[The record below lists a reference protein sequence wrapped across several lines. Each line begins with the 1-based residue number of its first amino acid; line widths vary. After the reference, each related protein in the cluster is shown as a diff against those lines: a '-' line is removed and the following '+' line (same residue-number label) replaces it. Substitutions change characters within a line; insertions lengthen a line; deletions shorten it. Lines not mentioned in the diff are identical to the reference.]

1 MWVNAIIAVII
12 GYLLGNINGSVI
24 ISKWVVR
31 DDVRRHG
38 SGNAGLT
45 NFFRSFGGLNTLL
58 VAIIDI
64 AKAVAACYV
73 GALLLKGFGY
83 WQEGLMLGAVAVSV
97 GHDFPALLKFKGG
110 KGILSGAAIALV
122 IDWRIFL
129 LIFAGF
135 ALCYGFTKFVSL
147 GSVVAAALFAV
158 GFIVL
163 HHDNLV
169 LMLGGIFL
177 GALAIFM
184 HRSNIKRLI
193 SGTES
198 KVYLTKKGSKS

>member
-1 MWVNAIIAVII
+1 MWLRAILAIMI

-24 ISKWVVR
+24 ISTQVVK
-31 DDVRRHG
+31 DDVRRYG

-45 NFFRSFGGLNTLL
+45 NFFRSFGGFNTLL
-58 VAIIDI
+58 VAAIDVL
-64 AKAVAACYV
+64 KAVAACLI
-73 GALLLKGFGY
+73 GGFLLKGDGY
-83 WQEGLMLGAVAVSV
+83 WQEGLMLGAIAVSI
-97 GHDFPALLKFKGG
+97 GPDFPALLKFKGG

-129 LIFAGF
+129 VIFAGF
-135 ALCYGFTKFVSL
+135 ALCYGTTKFVSL
-147 GSVVAAALFAV
+147 GSVVASALFAI

-163 HHDNLV
+163 HHDNLF

-177 GALAIFM
+177 GAMAIFM

-193 SGTES
+193 AGTES